1 MLKNYNPKFTKGSL
15 FICTK
20 CGKDFSDPKPE
31 RAEKLKS
38 DLRSDLKEIDAH
50 KKIRVM
56 TSGCLGLC
64 QKDEQT
70 FAYYPNYGEME
81 MLSTSDDF
89 KTAKSDILTYI
100 KTKL

>member
-1 MLKNYNPKFTKGSL
+1 MLKNYSPKFTQGSL

-20 CGKDFSDPKPE
+20 CGKDFSDSKPE

-38 DLRSDLKEIDAH
+38 DLRSELKEIDVH

-64 QKDEQT
+64 KKDEQT

-81 MLSTSDDF
+81 MLTTSDDF
-89 KTAKSDILTYI
+89 KTSKQDILNFI
-100 KTKL
+100 KTKV

>member
-1 MLKNYNPKFTKGSL
+1 MLKNYSPKFTQGSL

-20 CGKDFSDPKPE
+20 CSKDFSDSKPE

-38 DLRSDLKEIDAH
+38 DLRFELKEIDVH

-64 QKDEQT
+64 KKDEQT

-81 MLSTSDDF
+81 MLTTSDDF
-89 KTAKSDILTYI
+89 KTSKQDILSFI
-100 KTKL
+100 KTKV